1 MPDHV
6 GRYRLVSTPG
16 LRWPFQVARP
26 DGLPEIGLTLFAN
39 DLVKSISE
47 SSIPVYIREILA
59 LANWALVD
67 ATVVKQGWQLFGPPQ
82 EVRNLLREY
91 LTVATSCKLANRA
104 DLAGLKVTYVN
115 GTAGTHVNVRTLLS
129 ALKRLYEFLIA
140 SGLYSHRNPMIHED
154 AGKVRAELWEKYRQA
169 VRALRGRDPMPA
181 ASGVDER
188 SGIRL
193 SENYFRCVERE
204 WIPRT
209 IDDRDF
215 PNLVY
220 AAGKRFGWRL
230 RELCVARTL
239 FESGARISEVVG
251 LTALDWARS
260 GFRNLLDAC
269 NKGSHGL
276 RTKTLVISNPT
287 VRLYR
292 RYFDDDAEGRCA
304 HDRQRLRVSNL
315 PTLARTDPTLLAKTP
330 LFLTECGMAVSARL
344 FREEYWKPALKAAG
358 MDADPHQSR
367 HWFVTNALRNI
378 DRTARSQPERL
389 RHRQELIQYM
399 GWRFGERTLHAY
411 DHVQRAADFRGQ
423 LQAIHNEMRRRERSV
438 PVNPDFSPQGQRS
451 ETTSASSQACKD
463 LAFLLGEDDGD

>member
-1 MPDHV
+1 VP
-6 GRYRLVSTPG
+6 
-16 LRWPFQVARP
+16 A
-26 DGLPEIGLTLFAN
+26 
-39 DLVKSISE
+39 
-47 SSIPVYIREILA
+47 YIREILA

-67 ATVVKQGWQLFGPPQ
+67 STVVKQGWHLFGPPQ

-91 LTVATSCKLANRA
+91 LTIATHCKLANRA
-104 DLAGLKVTYVN
+104 DLGGLKVTYVN
-115 GTAGTHVNVRTLLS
+115 ATTGTHVNVRTLLS
-129 ALKRLYEFLIA
+129 AMKRLYEFLIT
-140 SGLYSHRNPMIHED
+140 SGSYSHRNPMIHED
-154 AGKVRAELWEKYRQA
+154 AGKVGAELWEKYRQA
-169 VRALRGRDPMPA
+169 VRAMRGRNPMPA

-215 PNLVY
+215 PHLVY

-239 FESGARISEVVG
+239 FESGARISEAVG
-251 LTALDWARS
+251 LTALDWSRS

-292 RYFDDDAEGRCA
+292 LYFDDDADGRCA
-304 HDRQRLRVSNL
+304 HDPQRLRVSDL
-315 PTLARTDPTLLAKTP
+315 ATLARTDPTLLAETP
-330 LFLTECGMAVSARL
+330 LFLTERGTPLSARL

-378 DRTARSQPERL
+378 DRMARDQPDRV
-389 RHRQELIQYM
+389 RRRQELIQYM
-399 GWRFGERTLHAY
+399 GWLSGERTLQAY
-411 DHVQRAADFRGQ
+411 DHVQRAADFRIQ
-423 LQAIHNEMRRRERSV
+423 LQAVHNEMQKRERSV
-438 PVNPDFSPQGQRS
+438 PVNPGLSPQDQGS
-451 ETTSASSQACKD
+451 EMTPLSSVACKD
-463 LAFLLGEDDGD
+463 LAFLLGEDDDD